1 MSGLLEADIDL
12 GLESGAAAFDP
23 LYTAFSLPPPPP
35 SALSPPGRLVSTTS
49 SGYTSLARRS
59 KFTSVSYVS
68 PRPIT
73 DSSFSSRS
81 RGSLERPALCLLLP
95 RLPVGAHTPPGRHPT
110 SLALPHFRASLSL
123 SPLVDP
129 WRSVLFGPVYPMSFS
144 LAESRDSAVS
154 SPLSRRERATL
165 LILLLLSFRLRRA
178 RPPPF
183 SSEFVSRGVGWK
195 IVHPTCLDSP
205 LLRLSSLGS
214 GNGSAFNPLA
224 RPLDD
229 TSSIERERLSGGMG
243 KNAAARRDAMRR
255 SVSDV

>member
-59 KFTSVSYVS
+59 KFTSVSDVS

-183 SSEFVSRGVGWK
+183 SSEFVSRGVE
-195 IVHPTCLDSP
+195 DRSP
-205 LLRLSSLGS
+205 YLPRFAASTPLIPGFRQRLRVQST
-214 GNGSAFNPLA
+214 
-224 RPLDD
+224 RP
-229 TSSIERERLSGGMG
+229 S
-243 KNAAARRDAMRR
+243 ARRYEFH
-255 SVSDV
+255 S